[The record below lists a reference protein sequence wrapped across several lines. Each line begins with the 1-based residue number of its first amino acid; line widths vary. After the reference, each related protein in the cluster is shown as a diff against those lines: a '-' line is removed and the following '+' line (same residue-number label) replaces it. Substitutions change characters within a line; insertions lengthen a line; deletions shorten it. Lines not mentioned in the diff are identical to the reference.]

1 MPGAWQEAY
10 VDMTVIYQGVILLLG
25 CTLPRHYHRAVLFA
39 VLAGAL
45 EFAKPRLSTAWKYA
59 KVEMRPPGPSEW
71 GQAANEAGQFVKSI
85 TTGKFL
91 QQTTTVSLPQE
102 LFNITRFNW
111 DLGGLLLFNVTRFNC
126 CVYCYSKPL
135 PPIPLNLCHVGIGMQ
150 SIAFNLLLI

>member
-39 VLAGAL
+39 VLAGSL
-45 EFAKPRLSTAWKYA
+45 EFAKPRLSTAWRYA

-91 QQTTTVSLPQE
+91 QQTTTVS
-102 LFNITRFNW
+102 
-111 DLGGLLLFNVTRFNC
+111 
-126 CVYCYSKPL
+126 YS
-135 PPIPLNLCHVGIGMQ
+135 I
-150 SIAFNLLLI
+150 

>member
-1 MPGAWQEAY
+1 MTSQKERIVIAGSLAGGLCRY
-10 VDMTVIYQGVILLLG
+10 VRYVPRCNITPW
-25 CTLPRHYHRAVLFA
+25 CTLPQHYHRAVLFA

-102 LFNITRFNW
+102 LFNIT
-111 DLGGLLLFNVTRFNC
+111 
-126 CVYCYSKPL
+126 
-135 PPIPLNLCHVGIGMQ
+135 
-150 SIAFNLLLI
+150 